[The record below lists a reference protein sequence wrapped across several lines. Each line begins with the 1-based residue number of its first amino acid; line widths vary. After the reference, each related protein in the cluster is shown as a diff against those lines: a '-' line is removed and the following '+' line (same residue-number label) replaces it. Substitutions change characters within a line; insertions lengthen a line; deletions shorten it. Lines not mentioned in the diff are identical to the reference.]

1 MKGRMFMK
9 EKQRGVMSICMVLA
23 VVIGIFVAYPLH
35 TQAKT
40 TVKSI
45 QLNISKKTMYIGQRV
60 SLKVKKVTPSKASA
74 AVTWSSSD
82 ENVAIVTQTGV
93 VTAKNLGTVKIT
105 AVSKSNKKV
114 KKQCTITVTENGA
127 IKHSGIS
134 KKISWK
140 IYENGLLSVTGSG
153 SEGMEASWID
163 YKDDITY
170 AKVELQDVTDLSCMF
185 KYLCYLK
192 KVDLS
197 GLDTSKV
204 EDMSEMFYDCA
215 SLKSVDISNFDTS
228 KVKDMS
234 RMFFKCRSLKTI
246 DVSKFDTSKV
256 ENMSGMFYNCIN
268 LKKLDLSTWN
278 TGSLKK
284 MGSDEDD
291 TVVTSTDEDYLIGCG
306 MFSNCKSLK
315 VINLANFDTSKVTDM
330 GYLFY
335 GCQNLRKVD
344 VSRFNT
350 KKVSCMSGMFY
361 GCKNLKAVKLDNFN
375 TSCVYLIS
383 SMFKNCEKLEQID
396 VSNFDTTKVR
406 SISSMFSGCQS
417 LKTLDLSNFDLVNME
432 TSWKRTVV
440 DGCKNLQTILTP
452 KRTGKVTLL
461 LDNEAWIDNQGTEYM
476 SLRNT
481 TESFMLT
488 RKVK

>member
-1 MKGRMFMK
+1 MK

-134 KKISWK
+134 KKISWR

-153 SEGMEASWID
+153 NEGMEASWID

-256 ENMSGMFYNCIN
+256 EN
-268 LKKLDLSTWN
+268 
-278 TGSLKK
+278 
-284 MGSDEDD
+284 
-291 TVVTSTDEDYLIGCG
+291 
-306 MFSNCKSLK
+306 
-315 VINLANFDTSKVTDM
+315 
-330 GYLFY
+330 
-335 GCQNLRKVD
+335 
-344 VSRFNT
+344 
-350 KKVSCMSGMFY
+350 MSGMFY

>member
-1 MKGRMFMK
+1 
-9 EKQRGVMSICMVLA
+9 
-23 VVIGIFVAYPLH
+23 
-35 TQAKT
+35 
-40 TVKSI
+40 
-45 QLNISKKTMYIGQRV
+45 
-60 SLKVKKVTPSKASA
+60 
-74 AVTWSSSD
+74 
-82 ENVAIVTQTGV
+82 
-93 VTAKNLGTVKIT
+93 
-105 AVSKSNKKV
+105 
-114 KKQCTITVTENGA
+114 
-127 IKHSGIS
+127 
-134 KKISWK
+134 
-140 IYENGLLSVTGSG
+140 
-153 SEGMEASWID
+153 
-163 YKDDITY
+163 
-170 AKVELQDVTDLSCMF
+170 
-185 KYLCYLK
+185 
-192 KVDLS
+192 
-197 GLDTSKV
+197 
-204 EDMSEMFYDCA
+204 
-215 SLKSVDISNFDTS
+215 
-228 KVKDMS
+228 
-234 RMFFKCRSLKTI
+234 
-246 DVSKFDTSKV
+246 
-256 ENMSGMFYNCIN
+256 
-268 LKKLDLSTWN
+268 
-278 TGSLKK
+278 

-291 TVVTSTDEDYLIGCG
+291 AVVTSSDEDYLIGCG